1 MAKKTFSTR
10 VAEDRIKALKHLAVD
25 ADKSL
30 GALLEEAIT
39 DRTNSNSIN
48 HSLANIR
55 ECELEYSER
64 VTKRVV
70 S

>member
-1 MAKKTFSTR
+1 MIYCIIFFKNSYMAKKTFSTR

-39 DRTNSNSIN
+39 DLVQKYKQKGIQS
-48 HSLANIR
+48 
-55 ECELEYSER
+55 
-64 VTKRVV
+64 
-70 S
+70 